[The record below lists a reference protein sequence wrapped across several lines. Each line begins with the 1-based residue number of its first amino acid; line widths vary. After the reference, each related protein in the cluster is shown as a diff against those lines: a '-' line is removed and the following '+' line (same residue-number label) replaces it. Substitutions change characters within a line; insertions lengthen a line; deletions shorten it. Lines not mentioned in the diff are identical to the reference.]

1 MSGGEKPLKYC
12 KNAWEKD
19 SCKGCGIN
27 GLFSCPLSRLS
38 VKQFITKCSN
48 IPEKQPHSKP
58 SDWGAA
64 ALMPPQGGARMT
76 DPASSITIPSLNDA
90 EALHKTADLRN
101 KITAELDTWNLRG
114 QLLII
119 REAHL
124 STNPQAERRW
134 EPVRTP
140 VVQKEVDHRV
150 LGTVQDQ

>member
-1 MSGGEKPLKYC
+1 
-12 KNAWEKD
+12 
-19 SCKGCGIN
+19 
-27 GLFSCPLSRLS
+27 
-38 VKQFITKCSN
+38 
-48 IPEKQPHSKP
+48 
-58 SDWGAA
+58 
-64 ALMPPQGGARMT
+64 MT

-119 REAHL
+119 REVHL
-124 STNPQAERRW
+124 STNPQAEHRW

-140 VVQKEVDHRV
+140 VVQKEVDNRV